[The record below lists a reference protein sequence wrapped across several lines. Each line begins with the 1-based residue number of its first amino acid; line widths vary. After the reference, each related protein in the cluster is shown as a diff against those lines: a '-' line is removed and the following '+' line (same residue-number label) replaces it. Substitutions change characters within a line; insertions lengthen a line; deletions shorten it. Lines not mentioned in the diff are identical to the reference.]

1 MKKYRIA
8 VVGLGAV
15 GREMIATLEKSTLP
29 ISEVVPLVRRNEGEI
44 LNFRGKTFTS
54 KLVQKG
60 AFRNIDIALFSAGED
75 ASRELSPQ
83 AIAEGAVVID
93 NSNAFRMKP
102 EVPLVVPEVNPQDA
116 KNHLGLI
123 ANPNCSTIQMV
134 VALKPIHDKF
144 RVKRVVV
151 STYQSVSGTGYHAI
165 DELNQQLD
173 GLVHGRD
180 VAHTVYPHQIAMNI
194 IPHIDKFTA
203 NGYTREEMKMHNE
216 TKKILGDNSIRV
228 TATTARVPVIRC
240 HSEAVN
246 VETELPLPDVGEI
259 KQLLAAQPGIILEDN
274 PENNL
279 YPLAVDCAG
288 RYEVFVGRIRKD
300 YTIENGLNMW
310 VVSDNLL
317 KGAALNAV
325 QIAELLVANGWVKP
339 AGHKQ
344 LAL

>member
-15 GREMIATLEKSTLP
+15 GREMIATLEKSSLP
-29 ISEVVPLVRRNEGEI
+29 IAEVVPLVRRNEGEI

-60 AFRNIDIALFSAGED
+60 SFRNIDIALFSAGED
-75 ASRELSPQ
+75 ASKELAPQ

-93 NSNAFRMKP
+93 NSSAFRMNSD
-102 EVPLVVPEVNPQDA
+102 VPLVIPEVNPQDA

-134 VALKPIHDKF
+134 VALKPIHDRFK
-144 RVKRVVV
+144 VKRVVV

-165 DELNQQLD
+165 DELNKQMED
-173 GLVHGRD
+173 IVYGRD
-180 VAHTVYPHQIAMNI
+180 VSHSVYPHQIAMNI
-194 IPHIDKFTA
+194 LPHIDKFTD
-203 NGYTREEMKMHNE
+203 NGYTKEELKMHNE
-216 TKKILGDNSIRV
+216 TKKILGDDTIRV

-246 VETELPLPDVGEI
+246 IETEKPLPDAEEI
-259 KQLLAAQPGIILEDN
+259 KKIIAAAPGIILVDDTESN
-274 PENNL
+274 T

-300 YTIENGLNMW
+300 YTIDNGLNMW
-310 VVSDNLL
+310 VVADNLL

-325 QIAELLVANGWVKP
+325 QIAELLAANGWVKP
-339 AGHKQ
+339 AVQKQ